1 KRRVTT
7 FDNLGRLV
15 TESDEFGTA
24 GVTSKGNTI
33 RYLYDMTGR
42 LKQIV
47 DPVGRATT
55 LSYWDGATGWKAG
68 RLQKVVDWRG
78 RTIDYDYDDKG
89 RLTSVTLPDFER
101 PVSVRPVITYNY
113 FPAAASLTDFVD
125 LGHLLRNIIDPEGDA
140 THVR

>member
-1 KRRVTT
+1 YLSPPGSTLNLVRTLDGYQTVDAKRRVTT

-89 RLTSVTLPDFER
+89 
-101 PVSVRPVITYNY
+101 
-113 FPAAASLTDFVD
+113 
-125 LGHLLRNIIDPEGDA
+125 
-140 THVR
+140 